1 MKKIML
7 VFAAFV
13 AMSIASCSNGTQP
26 AAETADSTNVDSLM
40 NDSVS
45 TDSVETPVV
54 E

>member
-13 AMSIASCSNGTQP
+13 AMSIASCGNGTQP
-26 AAETADSTNVDSLM
+26 AAETADSANVDSLM
-40 NDSVS
+40 IDSVS
-45 TDSVETPVV
+45 ADSVEAPVV

>member
-1 MKKIML
+1 
-7 VFAAFV
+7 
-13 AMSIASCSNGTQP
+13 MSIASCGNGTQT

-54 E
+54 K